1 MFILGEY
8 RSKTRTVIYSRLNP
22 MESNGGKSYELKI
35 VSRLRFKTPDEALRY
50 AKDHKIFLEQHG
62 EKIALP

>member
-8 RSKTRTVIYSRLNP
+8 HGKTRTVIDSRSNP

>member
-1 MFILGEY
+1 
-8 RSKTRTVIYSRLNP
+8 